1 MIDLYTW
8 PTPDGDKIHIML
20 EECRLPYAVH
30 VVDID
35 ADDPLPAQFL
45 AISPEGKIPAL
56 LDHEGPDGKPM
67 ALFEPGAILLYL
79 AGKTGQ
85 FLPRSVR
92 GRYEALQW
100 LMCQHEVTR
109 LCGVIDRQ
117 LARTGAFM
125 VGRQYCIAD
134 IAIFARLRSHAGQG
148 IDRAGYPQVQRWSDA
163 IAARP
168 AVRRALG
175 LLAEHRPP
183 IDDDPAPELLPGG
196 AQPHRP

>member
-100 LMCQHEVTR
+100 LTCQPKTAG

-117 LARTGAFM
+117 LTRTGAFI
-125 VGRQYCIAD
+125 VGRQYSIAV
-134 IAIFARLRSHAGQG
+134 IHPFTWHF
-148 IDRAGYPQVQRWSDA
+148 
-163 IAARP
+163 RP
-168 AVRRALG
+168 TRVG
-175 LLAEHRPP
+175 V
-183 IDDDPAPELLPGG
+183 D
-196 AQPHRP
+196 